1 MRSIKEGYKG
11 LFMNIYNLSLVE
23 LQQLMLRYQQPTF
36 RAKQL
41 YTHLYK
47 LLTPTFDAMT
57 DLPLRL
63 REQLNAD
70 WQIGQLKALREQ
82 TTDQGLTRKML
93 WQIDGD
99 AVIETVLMV
108 YPPDRATICVSTQ
121 AGCAMGCVFCA
132 TGKLGLLRNVT
143 SGEIIEQV
151 VYFERYLRQN
161 HDQLIQHH
169 AKLPNHITNLVFM
182 GMGEPFANYDRW
194 WSAVE
199 RLNDKQGFNL
209 GARNMTVSTVGL
221 VKGIRQLT
229 DESLQINLAVS
240 LHAPNDDLRSELMPV
255 NQRFPIAELMDAVR
269 EYTDKTRR
277 RVSFEYVLLQDTNDL
292 PEHAH
297 QLAHL
302 IKGMLCHVNLI
313 PWNPIPGTPLS
324 RSHRERVTA
333 FQRIIQAAGISCTV
347 RVERGVDIAAAC
359 GQLAAIPSPHDPI
372 QLRSA

>member
-23 LQQLMLRYQQPTF
+23 LQQLMLWYQQPTF

-47 LLTPTFDAMT
+47 LLTTTFDAMT
-57 DLPLRL
+57 DLPLTL
-63 REQLNAD
+63 REQLNAE
-70 WQIGQLKALREQ
+70 WQIGQLKPLREQ

-93 WQIDGD
+93 WQIDGN

>member
-23 LQQLMLRYQQPTF
+23 LQQLMLQYQQPTF

-63 REQLNAD
+63 REQLNTN

-93 WQIDGD
+93 WQIDGN

>member
-47 LLTPTFDAMT
+47 LLTTTFDAMT
-57 DLPLRL
+57 DLPLTL
-63 REQLNAD
+63 REQLNAE
-70 WQIGQLKALREQ
+70 WQIGQLKPLREQ

-93 WQIDGD
+93 WQIDGN

-240 LHAPNDDLRSELMPV
+240 LHAPNDELRSELMPV

>member
-1 MRSIKEGYKG
+1 
-11 LFMNIYNLSLVE
+11 MNIYNLSLVE
-23 LQQLMLRYQQPTF
+23 LQQLMLWYQQPTF

-63 REQLNAD
+63 REQLNTN

-93 WQIDGD
+93 WQIDGN